1 MGMDREKRE
10 ELATATRLKLQSSG
24 WKASTAFDRNGGGG
38 ERLER
43 GWFRMKERQQFSFYN
58 ITDIDRV

>member
-24 WKASTAFDRNGGGG
+24 WKASTALDRNGGGG